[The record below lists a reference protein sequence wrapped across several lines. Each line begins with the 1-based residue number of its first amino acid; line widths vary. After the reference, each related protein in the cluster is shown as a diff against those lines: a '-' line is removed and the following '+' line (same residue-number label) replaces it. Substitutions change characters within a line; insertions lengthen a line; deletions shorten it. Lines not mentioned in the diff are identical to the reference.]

1 VIERARAFA
10 CELEGES
17 CDAAASCAAGG
28 AGEQAVVVQFELAAG
43 SYATSFLF
51 EMCAGA
57 SQ

>member
-1 VIERARAFA
+1 MIESARGFA
-10 CELEGES
+10 CELENSGS
-17 CDAAASCAAGG
+17 SDGG